1 MTQSSP
7 PPLDAAGQARLRTLS
22 EELRCLVC
30 QNQTLADSHA
40 DLAIDLRNQVQELIA
55 AGKTNAE
62 IKQYLVERYG
72 DFVLYRP
79 PVQANTA
86 LLWGGPFA
94 LLAGGGLI
102 WAIVQRRSR
111 LAAGPGGQSPAA
123 KASVSVP
130 GLPVGNASPPG
141 RTGAAPETGRA
152 EPAVKAVAAG
162 SAGTA
167 APGQAAAEHGQAGL
181 GSSERE
187 APPGAPA
194 SADAGSRGVA
204 GTAVAGSI
212 VAGSAVPGAAGMLT
226 ATRMTPPAA
235 PAPAAP
241 ARAPDKPAATGL
253 ERARRLLD
261 D

>member
-1 MTQSSP
+1 MTQPAP

-55 AGKTNAE
+55 AGKANAE

-79 PVQANTA
+79 PVQGNTM

-111 LAAGPGGQSPAA
+111 LAARGGGTKGAA
-123 KASVSVP
+123 KDPGTSSSVP
-130 GLPVGNASPPG
+130 GENRSAERRPA
-141 RTGAAPETGRA
+141 AAPAGASTPETPVDMGI
-152 EPAVKAVAAG
+152 
-162 SAGTA
+162 
-167 APGQAAAEHGQAGL
+167 
-181 GSSERE
+181 
-187 APPGAPA
+187 
-194 SADAGSRGVA
+194 GSRGVA
-204 GTAVAGSI
+204 GTAVAGSV
-212 VAGSAVPGAAGMLT
+212 VAGSAMPGAA
-226 ATRMTPPAA
+226 
-235 PAPAAP
+235 
-241 ARAPDKPAATGL
+241 RAPGATGMVPIPKFPPQKPAATGL

>member
-1 MTQSSP
+1 MTQP
-7 PPLDAAGQARLRTLS
+7 PPSPLDAAGQMRLRTLS

-40 DLAIDLRNQVQELIA
+40 DLAVDLRNQVQELIA
-55 AGKTNAE
+55 AGKSNDQ

-79 PVQANTA
+79 PVQGNTL

-111 LAAGPGGQSPAA
+111 LATRGGIPASA
-123 KASVSVP
+123 AAASATTS
-130 GLPVGNASPPG
+130 GLPVNDPLGL
-141 RTGAAPETGRA
+141 
-152 EPAVKAVAAG
+152 
-162 SAGTA
+162 
-167 APGQAAAEHGQAGL
+167 GQAGTL
-181 GSSERE
+181 SPGARPSIAGPSSTGPSSAGPSSASQSSSEPSGTGASRK
-187 APPGAPA
+187 APA
-194 SADAGSRGVA
+194 SASPSHGVAADMVATSRGVA
-204 GTAVAGSI
+204 GTAVAGSV
-212 VAGSAVPGAAGMLT
+212 VAGSAVPGAAWT
-226 ATRMTPPAA
+226 AGATGT
-235 PAPAAP
+235 APAAQA
-241 ARAPDKPAATGL
+241 ARSIPERPAASGL